1 MNTDYDVIIIGGGP
15 AGLAAAIYTSRAR
28 LRTLI
33 LEKES
38 MGGELVN
45 RELIENYPGF
55 GEGVQGPE
63 LGAGMAEQAMNFGAE
78 FEYAEVTG
86 VEVKADHKV
95 VVRRWPL
102 RESPR
107 R

>member
-45 RELIENYPGF
+45 RELIENYPGNRRR
-55 GEGVQGPE
+55 GTGP
-63 LGAGMAEQAMNFGAE
+63 GAGSRHGGTGHE
-78 FEYAEVTG
+78 F
-86 VEVKADHKV
+86 
-95 VVRRWPL
+95 RR
-102 RESPR
+102 RV
-107 R
+107 